1 MALTDDRRSTSAQR
15 HPSHTARGRHANQ
28 AHGFGWGAWSAFFGN
43 AAFALLGLAAIAVIA
58 ALAVAGCQ
66 PGPTSGAKSAK
77 SANPART
84 VTATPQTAAG
94 EWIPLRSTAAADIL
108 ASARQSSLFQGDQSA
123 SGDHADLSRL
133 GTPVFVRAIQPK
145 GAPATLSP
153 DFYVIPVQDAT
164 GAATDA
170 AELEVNPARSAI
182 QVIAIVTYS
191 QPHVDGAIARL
202 TASAAAAALS
212 AQRAISPR
220 AGASPELIYF
230 PADTAVQAT
239 APSAWTGGGEFPA
252 DPIWL
257 VPGADGGAYVVGA
270 DGRVYDLDQ
279 LPLVAAGG

>member
-1 MALTDDRRSTSAQR
+1 MATSDVRRAKSVGR
-15 HPSHTARGRHANQ
+15 HTPRAARGSHANQ
-28 AHGFGWGAWSAFFGN
+28 AHGFGWGAWRVVFGN
-43 AAFALLGLAAIAVIA
+43 AAFVLLGLAAVAVIG

-66 PGPTSGAKSAK
+66 PGPTSGAKP
-77 SANPART
+77 ANSART
-84 VTATPQTAAG
+84 ATATPQTAAG
-94 EWIPLRSTAAADIL
+94 EWIPLRSTAAADIQ

-133 GTPVFVRAIQPK
+133 GTPVFVRAIRPA
-145 GAPATLSP
+145 GAGADLYP
-153 DFYVIPVQDAT
+153 DFYVLPVQDAA

-170 AELEVNPARSAI
+170 AELELNPAHTAI

-202 TASAAAAALS
+202 TASAAVAAVS
-212 AQRAISPR
+212 AQRTVSAR

-230 PADTAVQAT
+230 PADTAAQAT